1 MPLYIQTNVASS
13 VAQNSLARTQ
23 NMLSS
28 NFSKLSSGFRIN
40 SAADDA
46 AGLGIA
52 KSFESQVRSLSVAER
67 NANDGISMAQTAD
80 GVSEQTHNILV
91 RMRELAVQGSNGT
104 LNSND
109 SQNLNTEFTALRS
122 EIDRIANVTT
132 FNGTAVV
139 DAYSTVTFQVGIN
152 NSADN
157 QISVSFGGANVSGL
171 GLSGLAVSTA
181 SDAQGAITTID
192 SAIQTLSQV
201 RARFGTA
208 INRLQGAV
216 SNLQGMQTNMSASL
230 SRIRDV
236 DIAAETS
243 SLARNQVLSQA
254 GASVLSQA
262 NQSPQLALSLLRG

>member
-1 MPLYIQTNVASS
+1 
-13 VAQNSLARTQ
+13 
-23 NMLSS
+23 
-28 NFSKLSSGFRIN
+28 
-40 SAADDA
+40 
-46 AGLGIA
+46 
-52 KSFESQVRSLSVAER
+52 
-67 NANDGISMAQTAD
+67 
-80 GVSEQTHNILV
+80 
-91 RMRELAVQGSNGT
+91 
-104 LNSND
+104 
-109 SQNLNTEFTALRS
+109 
-122 EIDRIANVTT
+122 
-132 FNGTAVV
+132 
-139 DAYSTVTFQVGIN
+139 VTFQVGIN

-171 GLSGLAVSTA
+171 GISGLAVSTA

-192 SAIQTLSQV
+192 SAIQTMSQV

-216 SNLQGMQTNMSASL
+216 SNLQSMQTNMSASL

-243 SLARNQVLSQA
+243 ALARNQVLSQA

>member
-80 GVSEQTHNILV
+80 GAAEQQQNILV

-104 LNSND
+104 LSSND
-109 SQNLNTEFTALRS
+109 SDNLNTEFQSLVS
-122 EIDRIANVTT
+122 EIDRIANVTS
-132 FNGTAVV
+132 FNGTNLLGTSA
-139 DAYSTVTFQVGIN
+139 TVTFQVGIN
-152 NSADN
+152 DTSDNRISLQVGSANTVNLGFSGASLSTIGNS
-157 QISVSFGGANVSGL
+157 Q
-171 GLSGLAVSTA
+171 TA
-181 SDAQGAITTID
+181 IGTLDT
-192 SAIQTLSQV
+192 AIQRLSQV

-208 INRLQGAV
+208 INRLQSTV
-216 SNLQGMQTNMSASL
+216 SNLQTLNTNTAASL

-236 DIAAETS
+236 DIASETS
-243 SLARNQVLSQA
+243 ALARNQVLSQA

-262 NQSPQLALSLLRG
+262 NQAPQLALSLLRG

>member
-13 VAQNSLARTQ
+13 IAQNSLARTQ
-23 NMLSS
+23 NMLSA

-52 KSFESQVRSLSVAER
+52 KSFEAQVRSLSVAER

-80 GVSEQTHNILV
+80 GAAEQQQNILV

-104 LNSND
+104 LSSND
-109 SQNLNTEFTALRS
+109 SDNLNTEFQSLVS
-122 EIDRIANVTT
+122 ELDRIANVTS
-132 FNGTAVV
+132 FNGTNLLGTSA
-139 DAYSTVTFQVGIN
+139 TVTFQVGIN
-152 NSADN
+152 DTTDNRISLQVGSAN
-157 QISVSFGGANVSGL
+157 TTNLGISGAS
-171 GLSGLAVSTA
+171 LSTITA
-181 SDAQGAITTID
+181 SQTAIGTLDT
-192 SAIQTLSQV
+192 AIQRLSQV

-208 INRLQGAV
+208 INRLQSTV
-216 SNLQGMQTNMSASL
+216 SNLQTLNTNTAASL

-236 DIAAETS
+236 DIANETS
-243 SLARNQVLSQA
+243 ALARNQVLSQA

-262 NQSPQLALSLLRG
+262 NQAPQLALSLLRG